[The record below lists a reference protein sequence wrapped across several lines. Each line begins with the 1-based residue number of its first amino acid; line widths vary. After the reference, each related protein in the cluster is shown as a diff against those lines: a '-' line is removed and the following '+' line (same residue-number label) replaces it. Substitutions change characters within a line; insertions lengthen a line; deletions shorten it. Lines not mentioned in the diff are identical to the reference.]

1 MLFMSFGII
10 VSCFLLLLN
19 NLFYIVNGINY
30 LHIMNYN
37 SYYELR

>member
-1 MLFMSFGII
+1 MSFGII

-19 NLFYIVNGINY
+19 NLFYIVNSINY
-30 LHIMNYN
+30 LHSMNYN